1 MSAKQRL
8 RIAALSTA
16 IIAYAAMSGSV
27 LAQKTYDA
35 GATDTEIKIGSSMPY
50 SGPASA
56 YGAIGKT
63 EAAYFKM
70 INDQG
75 GINGRKINFISYDD
89 GYSPPKAVEQARK
102 LVESDEVLFIFNPL
116 GTPTNSATMKYM
128 NAKKVPQ
135 LFVATGATKFS
146 EDPKTNHW
154 TMGWQ
159 PSYQTEGHIY
169 AKYILTNHPNAK
181 IGVLYQNDDYG
192 KDVYKGLKDGL
203 GDKAKTMIVADAPY
217 EVSDPTID
225 SQILKLK
232 ASGVDLFMDITTP
245 KFAAQAIKK
254 VAEIGWKP
262 THILNN
268 VSASVG
274 SVFKP
279 AGLENGI
286 GVLSTG
292 YLKDPSDPKTKDDPT
307 LKDFFAFLDKYMPD
321 ADRSNLN
328 LAYGYGVTQTVVQ
341 VLKQC
346 GDELTRENVMKQAA
360 NLKNFRSAVFLEGIT
375 ANTTPNDY
383 FVLEQ
388 LQMMKFTG
396 QSWDFFGP
404 ILSSEAKS

>member
-1 MSAKQRL
+1 
-8 RIAALSTA
+8 
-16 IIAYAAMSGSV
+16 
-27 LAQKTYDA
+27 
-35 GATDTEIKIGSSMPY
+35 
-50 SGPASA
+50 
-56 YGAIGKT
+56 
-63 EAAYFKM
+63 
-70 INDQG
+70 
-75 GINGRKINFISYDD
+75 
-89 GYSPPKAVEQARK
+89 
-102 LVESDEVLFIFNPL
+102 
-116 GTPTNSATMKYM
+116 MKYM

-307 LKDFFAFLDKYMPD
+307 LKEFFAFLDNYMPD

-341 VLKQC
+341 LLKQC

-360 NLKNFRSAVFLEGIT
+360 NLKNFRSAVFLEGIA
-375 ANTTPNDY
+375 ANTSPSDY